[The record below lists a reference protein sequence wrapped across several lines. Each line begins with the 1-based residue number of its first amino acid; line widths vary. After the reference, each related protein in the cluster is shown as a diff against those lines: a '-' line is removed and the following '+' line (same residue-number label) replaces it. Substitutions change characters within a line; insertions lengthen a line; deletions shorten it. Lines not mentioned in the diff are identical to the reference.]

1 MSIILVASWAL
12 GLTVLPAA
20 LYLGLL
26 AVLARP
32 TRAPADVAPTVRFA
46 VVVPAHNEQDQ
57 IAQTVAS
64 LKAVDYPAN
73 KFKVVVVADNC
84 SDATAARAAAA
95 GADVMQRTHD
105 TLRGKGYALEHAF
118 DRLLAG
124 DEADALVVIDADTVV
139 SKNLL
144 RAFAARIVAGE
155 LAVQAEYGVRN
166 PDASWR
172 TRLMAVALAM
182 FHRLRSLGRE
192 RLGVSAGLRGN
203 GMCFTRTL
211 LSKHPHKAYGLVEDV
226 EYGIAIGLAGIRIAY
241 ADEAKVYGEMVSSAQ
256 ASESQRQRWEGG
268 RMQLVRDKLP
278 TLVKAAVRQRSAMLL
293 DLACDLAVPPLSYV
307 GLGIGLGVA
316 LEVGVRLALGS
327 SSAGASWTLWAVS
340 AACLLA
346 YVGRG
351 VLLSGLGFKAV
362 SALAWAPVY
371 VVWKVI
377 VALKP
382 GRKRGAWIRTRRESE
397 S

>member
-32 TRAPADVAPTVRFA
+32 TRPPADVPPTVRFA

-64 LKAVDYPAN
+64 LKAVDYPADR
-73 KFKVVVVADNC
+73 FKVVVVADNC
-84 SDATAARAAAA
+84 NDETAARAAAA
-95 GADVMQRTHD
+95 GADVMQRTD
-105 TLRGKGYALEHAF
+105 ETLRGKGYALEHAF

-124 DEADALVVIDADTVV
+124 NEADALVVIDADTVV

-182 FHRLRSLGRE
+182 FHR
-192 RLGVSAGLRGN
+192 
-203 GMCFTRTL
+203 
-211 LSKHPHKAYGLVEDV
+211 
-226 EYGIAIGLAGIRIAY
+226 
-241 ADEAKVYGEMVSSAQ
+241 
-256 ASESQRQRWEGG
+256 
-268 RMQLVRDKLP
+268 
-278 TLVKAAVRQRSAMLL
+278 
-293 DLACDLAVPPLSYV
+293 
-307 GLGIGLGVA
+307 
-316 LEVGVRLALGS
+316 
-327 SSAGASWTLWAVS
+327 
-340 AACLLA
+340 
-346 YVGRG
+346 
-351 VLLSGLGFKAV
+351 
-362 SALAWAPVY
+362 
-371 VVWKVI
+371 
-377 VALKP
+377 
-382 GRKRGAWIRTRRESE
+382 
-397 S
+397 